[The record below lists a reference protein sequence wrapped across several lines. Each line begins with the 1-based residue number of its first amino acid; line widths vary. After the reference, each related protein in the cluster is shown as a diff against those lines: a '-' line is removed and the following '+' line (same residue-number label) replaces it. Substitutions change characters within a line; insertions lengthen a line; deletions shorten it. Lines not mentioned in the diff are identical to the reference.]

1 MSLSAFIS
9 WVILNVHKF
18 LIFLIVKW
26 FAGEWHD
33 VLYLP
38 IFVQN
43 YEKKTSASYLFRGLF
58 LFAQSVVLPV
68 KRQQD
73 NLPLTHA
80 PHAM

>member
-1 MSLSAFIS
+1 MSLSAVLS

-18 LIFLIVKW
+18 LIFFNCKMNGMT
-26 FAGEWHD
+26 FF
-33 VLYLP
+33 
-38 IFVQN
+38 IFQF
-43 YEKKTSASYLFRGLF
+43 LFRIMKENFGRRLF

-80 PHAM
+80 PPAMSTHLSRR

>member
-26 FAGEWHD
+26 MAWRSLSSNFCSELWK
-33 VLYLP
+33 
-38 IFVQN
+38 N
-43 YEKKTSASYLFRGLF
+43 TSASYLFRGLF

>member
-1 MSLSAFIS
+1 MSLSAVLS

-26 FAGEWHD
+26 MAWRFF
-33 VLYLP
+33 
-38 IFVQN
+38 IFQF
-43 YEKKTSASYLFRGLF
+43 LFRIMKENFGRRLF

-80 PHAM
+80 PPAMSTHLSRR